1 MKRKRAPKSVL
12 KLPDLE
18 QSKSAVLNSLTS
30 PSSQRT
36 YDHATREFIEWYCS
50 EPRLAFNKTVVNRY
64 RISLEQQ
71 HYASTTINLRLAAVR
86 RLAYVP
92 LRIVN
97 RHQMIVPVSINHMGP
112 FNFLLDTGTQM
123 TMLDPALAATLQ
135 LSTSGTA
142 EVASAGASASAS
154 FAQVELIEAGSRS
167 TASQKVLVYDLKN
180 LQATGLD
187 IHGVLGEDFLEQFDM
202 MIDNARS
209 VLCLESAGTMQVDV
223 KGQHVALLEPGHKDG
238 SGGGTET
245 LAHSLIILA
254 RLTDG
259 RRPVRLKLDSG
270 TNVPFLYNTSD
281 YLALGLYHGLALRG
295 GGANGSQR
303 TFTALPAQG
312 VKIGSADFGK
322 LTFFT
327 LAGAKKDSRTSDF
340 DGLLTIGMFKRIMID
355 HANHFAVL
363 EAR

>member
-1 MKRKRAPKSVL
+1 
-12 KLPDLE
+12 
-18 QSKSAVLNSLTS
+18 
-30 PSSQRT
+30 
-36 YDHATREFIEWYCS
+36 
-50 EPRLAFNKTVVNRY
+50 
-64 RISLEQQ
+64 
-71 HYASTTINLRLAAVR
+71 
-86 RLAYVP
+86 
-92 LRIVN
+92 
-97 RHQMIVPVSINHMGP
+97 
-112 FNFLLDTGTQM
+112 M

-154 FAQVELIEAGSRS
+154 YAQVELIEAGSRS
-167 TASQKVLVYDLKN
+167 TANQKVLVYDLKN

-187 IHGVLGEDFLEQFDM
+187 IQGVLGEDFLEQFDM
-202 MIDNARS
+202 MIDNAHS
-209 VLCLESAGTMQVDV
+209 VLCLESAGTMQADV
-223 KGQHVALLEPGHKDG
+223 KGQHVALLEPSQKDR
-238 SGGGTET
+238 SGGGAET

-259 RRPVRLKLDSG
+259 MRSVRLKLDSG

-281 YLALGLYHGLALRG
+281 YLALGLYHGVALRG

-322 LTFFT
+322 VTFIT
-327 LAGAKKDSRTSDF
+327 LAGAKKDSRTSDS

-363 EAR
+363 EAW